1 MSDALGEP
9 LPPAVR
15 SRVVALAAER
25 LSTLTDDQV
34 PPAARPFR
42 RFTLRR
48 RAQAAAVPLAT
59 ALEKDPVFRQL
70 VAEQLA
76 PDLADA
82 VGAGSA
88 VPAAPP
94 EEVAA
99 AAYLLRPDG
108 WQALVAAAAEELG
121 ERDRLAAGA
130 ATLDEVQ
137 RLTEQLAALRA
148 QGRLEAERLTAERD
162 AARAEAAAAVKRGR
176 ELGARAAHA
185 ERALAAATASP
196 GALDGQPAPAR
207 GLEGADEAVEDVEAD
222 GPSELRR
229 LRARLRA
236 AEEALGAARAAAR
249 GERREQQV
257 RLRVLLDAVVGG
269 ATGLQR
275 ELALPPLEEER
286 PVDALAAAHLTAA
299 RGATAPAQGRAADDP
314 LLLDALLAVPS
325 THLLVD
331 GYNVTKAGYGEQ
343 PLEVQRGRL
352 LAGAGAL
359 AARTGVELTVVFD
372 GAGLDGARAPVG
384 PAPRGVRL
392 LFSGPGETADDVL
405 RALVRAE
412 PSGRPLVVVSSD
424 REVADDVR
432 RDGAR
437 TVPSSAL
444 LALLERSGRDR
455 PHRDV
460 GPRS

>member
-1 MSDALGEP
+1 VSDELGEP
-9 LPPAVR
+9 LPAAVR

-34 PPAARPFR
+34 PPSVRPFR

-59 ALEKDPVFRQL
+59 ALEHDPAFRQS
-70 VAEQLA
+70 VAEELA
-76 PDLADA
+76 PDLAEA
-82 VGAGSA
+82 VRAGSA

-99 AAYLLRPDG
+99 AAYLLRPEG
-108 WQALVAAAAEELG
+108 WQTLVANAGEELA

-130 ATLDEVQ
+130 ATVDEVQ
-137 RLTEQLAALRA
+137 RLTEQLAALRS

-162 AARAEAAAAVKRGR
+162 AARAEAAAAVRRGR
-176 ELGARAAHA
+176 ELGARAAQA
-185 ERALAAATASP
+185 ERALAAASAAP
-196 GALDGQPAPAR
+196 RELDGEPPAGR
-207 GLEGADEAVEDVEAD
+207 GIDVSDGPVEDVEAD

-229 LRARLRA
+229 VRARLKA
-236 AEEALGAARAAAR
+236 AEEALVAARAAAR
-249 GERREQQV
+249 GERREEQV

-275 ELALPPLEEER
+275 ELALPPLDER
-286 PVDALAAAHLTAA
+286 PVDGLAAAYLSAWPG
-299 RGATAPAQGRAADDP
+299 GAAPAQGRAADDP

-343 PLEVQRGRL
+343 PLEAQRSRL

-372 GAGLDGARAPVG
+372 GAGLEGARAPAG

-392 LFSGPGETADDVL
+392 LFSRPGETADDVL

-412 PSGRPLVVVSSD
+412 PRGRPLVVVSSD

-437 TVPSSAL
+437 PVPSSTL
-444 LALLERSGRDR
+444 LALLERSSRDR

>member
-1 MSDALGEP
+1 MSEAPGQP
-9 LPPAVR
+9 LPAAVR
-15 SRVVALAAER
+15 LRVVALAAER
-25 LSTLTDDQV
+25 LSTLGEDQV
-34 PPAARPFR
+34 PPSVRPFR

-59 ALEKDPVFRQL
+59 ALELDPVFRQQ
-70 VAEQLA
+70 VAEGLA

-82 VGAGSA
+82 LSAGSA

-99 AAYLLRPDG
+99 AAYLLRPEG
-108 WQALVAAAAEELG
+108 WQALVAAAGQQLA
-121 ERDRLAAGA
+121 ERDRRAADA
-130 ATLDEVQ
+130 ATVDEVS

-148 QGRLEAERLTAERD
+148 QGRAEAERLTAERD

-176 ELGARAAHA
+176 ELGARAATA
-185 ERALAAATASP
+185 ERALAAASAAASGEAEQ
-196 GALDGQPAPAR
+196 GASDRGDGQQSAADDGRTDDAR
-207 GLEGADEAVEDVEAD
+207 TDDAG
-222 GPSELRR
+222 ELRR
-229 LRARLRA
+229 VRARLKA
-236 AEEALGAARAAAR
+236 AEEALAAARAATR
-249 GERREQQV
+249 GERREEQV
-257 RLRVLLDAVVGG
+257 RLRVLLDAVVG
-269 ATGLQR
+269 AASGLQR
-275 ELALPPLEEER
+275 ELALPPLDER
-286 PVDALAAAHLTAA
+286 PVDGIAARYLAAPTA
-299 RGATAPAQGRAADDP
+299 GSGPVSGRAADDP
-314 LLLDALLAVPS
+314 ALLDALLGVPS

-331 GYNVTKAGYGEQ
+331 GYNVTKAGYGDQ

-372 GAGLDGARAPVG
+372 GAGLEGARAPAG
-384 PAPRGVRL
+384 PVPRGVRL

-412 PSGRPLVVVSSD
+412 PPGRPLVVVSSD

-437 TVPSSAL
+437 PVPSSAL
-444 LALLERSGRDR
+444 LALLERSSR
-455 PHRDV
+455 
-460 GPRS
+460 